1 MKNIGVAR
9 LMLDKFD
16 PENVSHL
23 TGLSVHNQRIERL
36 GRHAVT
42 YIVRHYRD
50 LFEFME
56 SIGILD
62 LLDECELFVFHLV
75 YQPRLDKASKDFISF
90 WNNHK
95 LRTEGALTPMQIWMQ
110 GVYCNL
116 MNDTV
121 RDTVDLS
128 DFDPTNYGVD
138 EEASIPLDDIQ
149 TGNNVVVPSCP
160 FQLSEEEITTLNE
173 IDVFAH
179 DGNTGINIYLQVV
192 NLLRTFESVE

>member
-1 MKNIGVAR
+1 MK
-9 LMLDKFD
+9 
-16 PENVSHL
+16 
-23 TGLSVHNQRIERL
+23 
-36 GRHAVT
+36 
-42 YIVRHYRD
+42 
-50 LFEFME
+50 

-62 LLDECELFVFHLV
+62 PLNKCELFALHLV
-75 YQPRLDKASKDFISF
+75 YQPRLDKALKDFISF

-128 DFDPTNYGVD
+128 DFGPTNYGVD
-138 EEASIPLDDIQ
+138 EEASIPLDDIQIQ

-192 NLLRTFESVE
+192 NLLRTFESIE

>member
-1 MKNIGVAR
+1 
-9 LMLDKFD
+9 
-16 PENVSHL
+16 
-23 TGLSVHNQRIERL
+23 
-36 GRHAVT
+36 
-42 YIVRHYRD
+42 
-50 LFEFME
+50 
-56 SIGILD
+56 
-62 LLDECELFVFHLV
+62 
-75 YQPRLDKASKDFISF
+75 
-90 WNNHK
+90 
-95 LRTEGALTPMQIWMQ
+95 MQ

-116 MNDTV
+116 MSNTV

-128 DFDPTNYGVD
+128 NLDLINYGVD

-192 NLLRTFESVE
+192 NLLRTFESIE

>member
-1 MKNIGVAR
+1 MK
-9 LMLDKFD
+9 
-16 PENVSHL
+16 
-23 TGLSVHNQRIERL
+23 
-36 GRHAVT
+36 
-42 YIVRHYRD
+42 
-50 LFEFME
+50 

-62 LLDECELFVFHLV
+62 PLNKCELFALHLV
-75 YQPRLDKASKDFISF
+75 YQPRLDKALKDFISF

-128 DFDPTNYGVD
+128 DFGPTNYGVD

-149 TGNNVVVPSCP
+149 TGNNVAAPSCP
-160 FQLSEEEITTLNE
+160 YRFN
-173 IDVFAH
+173 
-179 DGNTGINIYLQVV
+179 YLRKR
-192 NLLRTFESVE
+192 LLL

>member
-1 MKNIGVAR
+1 
-9 LMLDKFD
+9 
-16 PENVSHL
+16 
-23 TGLSVHNQRIERL
+23 
-36 GRHAVT
+36 
-42 YIVRHYRD
+42 
-50 LFEFME
+50 
-56 SIGILD
+56 
-62 LLDECELFVFHLV
+62 
-75 YQPRLDKASKDFISF
+75 
-90 WNNHK
+90 
-95 LRTEGALTPMQIWMQ
+95 MQIWMQ

-116 MNDTV
+116 LNDIV

-128 DFDPTNYGVD
+128 EFDPTNYGFD

-192 NLLRTFESVE
+192 NLLRTFESIE

>member
-1 MKNIGVAR
+1 
-9 LMLDKFD
+9 
-16 PENVSHL
+16 
-23 TGLSVHNQRIERL
+23 
-36 GRHAVT
+36 
-42 YIVRHYRD
+42 
-50 LFEFME
+50 ME
-56 SIGILD
+56 SIDIFDTLN
-62 LLDECELFVFHLV
+62 EYELFALHLV
-75 YQPRLDKASKDFISF
+75 YQPRLDKALKDFISF

-138 EEASIPLDDIQ
+138 EEARIPLDDIQ
-149 TGNNVVVPSCP
+149 TGNNVVVPSRP

-173 IDVFAH
+173 IDVLAH
-179 DGNTGINIYLQVV
+179 DGNTGINSYLQIV
-192 NLLRTFESVE
+192 NLLRTFESIE

>member
-1 MKNIGVAR
+1 
-9 LMLDKFD
+9 
-16 PENVSHL
+16 
-23 TGLSVHNQRIERL
+23 
-36 GRHAVT
+36 
-42 YIVRHYRD
+42 
-50 LFEFME
+50 ME
-56 SIGILD
+56 SIDVLD
-62 LLDECELFVFHLV
+62 TLNEFELFALHLV
-75 YQPRLDKASKDFISF
+75 YQPRLDKALKDFISF

-149 TGNNVVVPSCP
+149 TGNNVVVPSCL

-173 IDVFAH
+173 MDVFAYNR
-179 DGNTGINIYLQVV
+179 NTCINVYSQVV
-192 NLLRTFESVE
+192 NLRRAFESIE